1 MLVTVVF
8 DWKRLYIFIQGS
20 VDMQGFF
27 NLQETWLR
35 MKVEDG

>member
-1 MLVTVVF
+1 MLVAVVF

-27 NLQETWLR
+27 KFTGNMAKNES
-35 MKVEDG
+35 